1 MSSLKAHCGKPDNIM
16 VCSAFVWISIHTD
29 VRLHSPSSLG
39 LAMDYR
45 GLQVGWATAAEL
57 IVTHANIIDQNTV
70 LLCSLETQPT
80 CKPFVLV

>member
-1 MSSLKAHCGKPDNIM
+1 MKILITLWFAPRL
-16 VCSAFVWISIHTD
+16 FWISIQTD

-45 GLQVGWATAAEL
+45 SLQVGWGTAAEL

-70 LLCSLETQPT
+70 LPCSLETQPT
-80 CKPFVLV
+80 CKPVY